1 MGIRRMTTGKGM
13 TMDKRFSAV
22 STDVAYPMTIGPIGL
37 ADCGL
42 ADWPDQEGRDVLD
55 VLRVGETYELGAWLV
70 TRIENG
76 ASLRIESGAGVT
88 FSDLESF
95 LLANCDDDETR
106 ELVAALAVGA
116 SVLLGCGAF
125 DAVTVTRIW

>member
-55 VLRVGETYELGAWLV
+55 VLRVVCV
-70 TRIENG
+70 TARIDMAQTSPMLSTVSFRRSRVSRRTSTSRIGSEMTG
-76 ASLRIESGAGVT
+76 LRPCCFYLSGSG
-88 FSDLESF
+88 
-95 LLANCDDDETR
+95 
-106 ELVAALAVGA
+106 
-116 SVLLGCGAF
+116 
-125 DAVTVTRIW
+125 

>member
-55 VLRVGETYELGAWLV
+55 VLRVVNLLVRGPMRPMRRLLTYAIRS
-70 TRIENG
+70 TR
-76 ASLRIESGAGVT
+76 T
-88 FSDLESF
+88 
-95 LLANCDDDETR
+95 
-106 ELVAALAVGA
+106 
-116 SVLLGCGAF
+116 
-125 DAVTVTRIW
+125 